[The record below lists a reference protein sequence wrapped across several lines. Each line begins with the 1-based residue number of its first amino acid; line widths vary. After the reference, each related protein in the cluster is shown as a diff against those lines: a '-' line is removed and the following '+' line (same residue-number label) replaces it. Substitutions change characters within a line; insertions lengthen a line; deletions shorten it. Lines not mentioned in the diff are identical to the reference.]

1 MVIRRAE
8 GCDPREILARRG
20 HRAAAAASAERLVE
34 AEEVAVAV
42 HQHHRLAER
51 DGLLLERI
59 AQLRIAA
66 RLLRSA
72 AGEWRELG
80 KDIRLLDDH
89 DGAAAGGLCRGKAIA
104 QPGDIGGVACCE
116 LGIAFGRAA
125 AAVVAAYDVQR
136 NEGDVRHAPARVLGI
151 AGLAGERDRALSKAA
166 FSAEKHS
173 AQCAEALE
181 RRQVRPTLAGVAV
194 GPLVVAPRI
203 DHGMPE
209 APEPAEPPGP

>member
-1 MVIRRAE
+1 MVVRRAE
-8 GCDPREILARRG
+8 GFGPREILERRG
-20 HRAAAAASAERLVE
+20 HRPAAAASAE
-34 AEEVAVAV
+34 
-42 HQHHRLAER
+42 
-51 DGLLLERI
+51 
-59 AQLRIAA
+59 

-89 DGAAAGGLCRGKAIA
+89 DGAAAGGLRRGKALA

-136 NEGDVRHAPARVLGI
+136 NEGDVHHAPARVLGI
-151 AGLAGERDRALSKAA
+151 AGLADERDRALSKAT

-181 RRQVRPTLAGVAV
+181 RRKVRQTLAGVAV
-194 GPLVVAPRI
+194 GPLVLAPRVAQ
-203 DHGMPE
+203 GMR
-209 APEPAEPPGP
+209 